1 MIQGGNLSSFFNIGR
16 GCRQGDPLS
25 PYIFILCS
33 EILAIKIR
41 NNKNIKGIKVNGT
54 EFKLSQYADDTSAIL
69 DGSDSSLKETLKE
82 LEWYAKISGLRVN
95 FDKTQVV
102 WIGIKKYSS
111 DTIKT
116 KWKLQW
122 GKNEFK
128 VLGITFNVD
137 LNKINNINY
146 KENINNIKKTN

>member
-1 MIQGGNLSSFFNIGR
+1 M
-16 GCRQGDPLS
+16 
-25 PYIFILCS
+25 
-33 EILAIKIR
+33 
-41 NNKNIKGIKVNGT
+41 
-54 EFKLSQYADDTSAIL
+54 
-69 DGSDSSLKETLKE
+69 KE
-82 LEWYAKISGLRVN
+82 LSWFAKISGLRVN

-102 WIGIKKYSS
+102 WIGRKKYSS

-116 KWKLQW
+116 KWKLHW

-146 KENINNIKKTN
+146 KEKINSINKLIKVWKRRYLTPIGKITVIKTLLLPILNHLFISLPNPEENILKEINRIVYDFS